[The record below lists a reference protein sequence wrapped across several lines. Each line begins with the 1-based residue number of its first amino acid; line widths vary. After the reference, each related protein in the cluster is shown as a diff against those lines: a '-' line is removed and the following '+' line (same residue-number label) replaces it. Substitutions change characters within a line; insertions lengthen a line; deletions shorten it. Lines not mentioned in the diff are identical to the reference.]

1 MPKTQPDLAS
11 SLGKHSHSD
20 SADHAAGSGDELFSF
35 AWLGLLRSSDERR
48 ADTGTADMF
57 DRLAK
62 TAAPENWDGFGPGTA
77 GSLAVLKNYVA
88 RAFDQ
93 ALAQEAVILNADAQ
107 LCVFN
112 TGLMSTRNEDIY
124 GLFEANLMPDKH
136 PWFLKGW
143 RTAGVHQLSAFA
155 ELPEPPSYSA
165 DPYEY
170 FFDWDMPLSF
180 CAQIFSRE
188 LSGLLPGAGQE
199 MPYGLELALNA
210 AVTSARTLAQR
221 NPGTA
226 VPMWHAQKRE
236 IQLLLPLYLV
246 TPEVP
251 TAALAVARGDAS
263 YYGAGVLSLQKAYE
277 AARLVVRP
285 SAHWL
290 APRA

>member
-1 MPKTQPDLAS
+1 MPKTQPDPAS
-11 SLGKHSHSD
+11 SLGKNRDPSD
-20 SADHAAGSGDELFSF
+20 GAAAGGDKLFSF
-35 AWLGLLRSSDERR
+35 AWWGPRRSPDERR
-48 ADTGTADMF
+48 ADAGTPDMF

-62 TAAPENWDGFGPGTA
+62 TAAPENWDGLGPGTA

-88 RAFDQ
+88 RVFDQ
-93 ALAQEAVILNADAQ
+93 ALAQEAVILDADAQ
-107 LCVFN
+107 SCVFN
-112 TGLMSTRNEDIY
+112 TGLVSRRNEDIY
-124 GLFEANLMPDKH
+124 GLFEANLRPDKQ

-143 RTAGVHQLSAFA
+143 RTAGVHQLSTFA

-170 FFDWDMPLSF
+170 FFDWDVPLSF
-180 CAQIFSRE
+180 SAQIFSRE
-188 LSGLLPGAGQE
+188 ISGLLPGAGQE

-251 TAALAVARGDAS
+251 TAALAVSRGDAS
-263 YYGAGVLSLQKAYE
+263 YLGAGVLSLQKAYE
-277 AARLVVRP
+277 AARLVARP

-290 APRA
+290 ALRT

>member
-1 MPKTQPDLAS
+1 MPKTQPDPAS
-11 SLGKHSHSD
+11 SLERHRDPSD
-20 SADHAAGSGDELFSF
+20 GAAARGDELFSF

-48 ADTGTADMF
+48 ADAGTADMF

-62 TAAPENWDGFGPGTA
+62 TAAPENWDGLGPGTA

-93 ALAQEAVILNADAQ
+93 ALAQEAVPMDADAQ

-112 TGLMSTRNEDIY
+112 TGLVSPRNEDIY
-124 GLFEANLMPDKH
+124 GLFEANLMPDKQ

-143 RTAGVHQLSAFA
+143 CTAGVHHLSAFA

-170 FFDWDMPLSF
+170 FFDWNMPLSF
-180 CAQIFSRE
+180 SAQIFSRE
-188 LSGLLPGAGQE
+188 ISRLLPGAGQE

-210 AVTSARTLAQR
+210 AVTSTRTLAQR

-226 VPMWHAQKRE
+226 VPMWHAQKHE

-251 TAALAVARGDAS
+251 TAALAISRGDAS
-263 YYGAGVLSLQKAYE
+263 YLGVGVLSLEDAYA
-277 AARLVVRP
+277 AARLVARP